1 MALAIFIGLLLTL
14 GAGIG
19 AQWVAWKFRLPAIV
33 ILFAL
38 GLIFG
43 PGLGILHPSAALGWI
58 FRPLVS
64 LLVAIIVFEGG
75 LLLDFRQLREAGEG
89 VTRLTMLALPISWGL
104 GWAAAHYIAHM
115 EWGVAALFGAIIT
128 VTGPTVV
135 LPLLR
140 HNKLQPR
147 VAAFLRWEAII
158 NDPIGA
164 ILAAVVLQ
172 VVATRVP
179 IGTDVFLTTVL
190 PDLLA
195 STAESLAVG
204 ILPAYLVR
212 YLFVRDLMPEP
223 LKTPLLLTL
232 ALLIF
237 SLCNMS
243 MEGAGLVG
251 ATVFGMALTNLHVPG
266 LSELRRMKES
276 LVVLVVAVLFIM
288 LTADLHR
295 DVLAHLSLPICL
307 LTAAVMFGVRPLAIF
322 LSTIGTGLKWQERL
336 FVGWIA
342 PRGIVAA
349 AVAGAAG
356 YRMTD
361 AGYHSADLIM
371 PAVFAIIGGTMI
383 FHGFS
388 LRPIARYLKLTLS
401 NEPALAIVGASA
413 WSIDFAKCLNGNGIP
428 ILLVDN
434 RSNTLIPAMRQG
446 VPVLRAELLSQYG
459 EEALEERPADYL
471 ISTTTDAIYNGLVCA
486 HMAPHMGRQ
495 RVFQI
500 SPGVA
505 RLDFYHGLSRDAR
518 GKLLGDPSWNFTLI
532 EMLFEK
538 GWRFATAMADEAS
551 AASFGSVPNRLDFL
565 SIRRGQSITIR
576 SAEDEFPV
584 SPAIGDM
591 LVFMAPP
598 LSEEIETFEKAE
610 RADEKAEASA

>member
-1 MALAIFIGLLLTL
+1 MALTIFIGLLLTL

-19 AQWVAWKFRLPAIV
+19 AQWVAWRFRLPAIV
-33 ILFAL
+33 LLFAL

-43 PGLGILHPSAALGWI
+43 PGLGVLHPSEALGWI
-58 FRPLVS
+58 FRPLVL

-89 VTRLTMLALPISWGL
+89 VNRLTMLALPLSWVL
-104 GWAAAHYIAHM
+104 GWLAAHYIAHM

-172 VVATRVP
+172 VAGTRVP
-179 IGTDVFLTTVL
+179 VGTDVFLTTVV

-237 SLCNMS
+237 SICNMS

-276 LVVLVVAVLFIM
+276 LVVLVVAVLFIL

-295 DVLAHLSLPICL
+295 DVLAHLSIPICL

-322 LSTIGTGLKWQERL
+322 LSTIGTDLKWQERL
-336 FVGWIA
+336 FVAWIA

-401 NEPALAIVGASA
+401 NEPALAIVGASS
-413 WSIDFAKCLNGNGIP
+413 WSIDLSKCLSGAGVP
-428 ILLVDN
+428 VLLVDN
-434 RSNTLIPAMRQG
+434 RSTALLPATRQG
-446 VPVLRAELLSQYG
+446 VPVLRAELLSQHG

-471 ISTTTDAIYNGLVCA
+471 ISTTADAIYNGLVCA

-532 EMLFEK
+532 DMLFEK
-538 GWRFATAMADEAS
+538 GWRFMTAIADEAS
-551 AASFGSVPNRLDFL
+551 AASFGAVSNRLDFL
-565 SIRRGQSITIR
+565 SIHRGQSIAIR
-576 SAEDEFPV
+576 SSEDTSHV
-584 SPAIGDM
+584 TPAIGDL
-591 LVFMAPP
+591 LVFMTPPPAEPSAAP
-598 LSEEIETFEKAE
+598 
-610 RADEKAEASA
+610 DEDEASVAP